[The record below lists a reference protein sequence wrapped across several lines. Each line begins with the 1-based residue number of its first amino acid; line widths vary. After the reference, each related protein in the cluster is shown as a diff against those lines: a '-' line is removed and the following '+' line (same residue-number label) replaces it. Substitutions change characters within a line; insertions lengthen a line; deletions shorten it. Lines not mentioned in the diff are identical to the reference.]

1 MADLKT
7 VPVLVPIG
15 FHADSRKA
23 LESLF
28 AVREFQKRD
37 LSELSDDEKAQIRG
51 IASFGNV
58 SAAMMDA
65 LPALEI
71 VASFGVGY
79 DSVDAA
85 HAASKGIMV
94 TNTPEVLTEEVA
106 DTALGLLL
114 MTVRE
119 LPQAE
124 RHLRAGK
131 WEAQGPYPLTHGTLR
146 GRTVGI
152 MGLGR
157 IGIAIAKRLESF
169 GVEIAYFNRS
179 KRNDVPYAYH
189 GSLEELAAAVDT
201 LIIAA
206 PGGASTDKA
215 INAGVLKAL
224 GPKGILINIGRGTT
238 VDEEALIAA
247 LQDGTIMAAGLD
259 VFEKEPKVPQALIDL
274 PNAVLLPH
282 VGSASHHTRNEM
294 GNLVVQNLKAWF
306 SGNDVLT
313 PVSECVSAGVRRHG

>member
-1 MADLKT
+1 M
-7 VPVLVPIG
+7 
-15 FHADSRKA
+15 
-23 LESLF
+23 
-28 AVREFQKRD
+28 
-37 LSELSDDEKAQIRG
+37 
-51 IASFGNV
+51 
-58 SAAMMDA
+58 
-65 LPALEI
+65 
-71 VASFGVGY
+71 
-79 DSVDAA
+79 
-85 HAASKGIMV
+85 
-94 TNTPEVLTEEVA
+94 
-106 DTALGLLL
+106 
-114 MTVRE
+114 
-119 LPQAE
+119 
-124 RHLRAGK
+124 
-131 WEAQGPYPLTHGTLR
+131 
-146 GRTVGI
+146 
-152 MGLGR
+152 
-157 IGIAIAKRLESF
+157 
-169 GVEIAYFNRS
+169 
-179 KRNDVPYAYH
+179 PYAYH

-238 VDEEALIAA
+238 VDEEALISA
-247 LQDGTIMAAGLD
+247 LKDGTIMAAGLD

>member
-15 FHADSRKA
+15 FHAESRKA
-23 LESLF
+23 LEALF
-28 AVREFQKRD
+28 SVREFQKRD
-37 LSELSDDEKAQIRG
+37 LSELSEDEKAAIRG

-58 SAAMMDA
+58 SASMMDA

-94 TNTPEVLTEEVA
+94 TNTPDVLTEEVA

-124 RHLRAGK
+124 RYLRAGK
-131 WEAQGPYPLTHGTLR
+131 WEGEGPYPLTHGTLR

-157 IGIAIAKRLESF
+157 IGIAIARRLESF
-169 GVEIAYFNRS
+169 GVAVAYFNRR
-179 KRNDVPYAYH
+179 KRDDVPYAYH
-189 GSLEELAAAVDT
+189 GSLEELAGAVDT
-201 LIIAA
+201 LIVAA

-215 INAGVLKAL
+215 IDAAVLKAL
-224 GPKGILINIGRGTT
+224 GPNGILINIGRGTT
-238 VDEEALIAA
+238 VDEDALIAA

-294 GNLVVQNLKAWF
+294 GNLVVRNLQAWF
-306 SGNDVLT
+306 SGSDVPT
-313 PVSECVSAGVRRHG
+313 PVAECVSAGVRRHG

>member
-15 FHADSRKA
+15 FHAESRKA
-23 LESLF
+23 LEALF
-28 AVREFQKRD
+28 PVRDFQKRD
-37 LSELSDDEKAQIRG
+37 LSELSDAEKATIRG

-94 TNTPEVLTEEVA
+94 TNTPDVLTEEVA

-119 LPQAE
+119 LPQSE

-131 WEAQGPYPLTHGTLR
+131 WQAEGPYPLTHGTLR

-169 GVEIAYFNRS
+169 GVAVAYFNRR
-179 KRNDVPYAYH
+179 KRDDVPYAYY

-201 LIIAA
+201 LIVAA

-215 INAGVLKAL
+215 IDATVLKAL

-238 VDEEALIAA
+238 VDEDALIAA
-247 LQDGTIMAAGLD
+247 LKDGTIMAAGLD
-259 VFEKEPKVPQALIDL
+259 VFEKEPKVPQALVDL

-294 GNLVVQNLKAWF
+294 GSLVVRNLEAWF
-306 SGNDVLT
+306 SGTDVPT
-313 PVSECVSAGVRRHG
+313 PVAECVSAGVRRHG